1 MHAEATSYAR
11 ATRQPASRSPSVR
24 TCWSRE
30 WSSILATSR
39 YVKSAIGPP
48 GYGTAFGVHHSDGAG
63 AAAKGIRGRGRR
75 GGRGARG
82 GGAAR
87 RGAPA
92 GAVGRGGPPDP
103 PPTGPAPGR
112 GARPPPPGAH

>member
-1 MHAEATSYAR
+1 MHTEATSYAR

-63 AAAKGIRGRGRR
+63 AAAKEIRGRGPR
-75 GGRGARG
+75 GVRGPPG
-82 GGAAR
+82 VGAAG

-92 GAVGRGGPPDP
+92 GGVGPVGSPGL
-103 PPTGPAPGR
+103 PPTGHA
-112 GARPPPPGAH
+112 PPP